1 MVCARL
7 KRSPAGRTILRD
19 ERQAAWRVRFELKQP
34 FGQLNGPGR
43 GVVVALLL
51 AFTSTRAHTQSIQA
65 VRTDDSPRVDG
76 RLTETVWRSAP
87 AVTNLT
93 QREPNE
99 GAPAIENTEVR
110 FAYDDDAL
118 YIGARM
124 FSADPNAIRALVT
137 RRDRE
142 GSSEQIVISL
152 DTYHDRRT
160 AYTFSV
166 TPAGVRIDYYH
177 ATDSEGDRDSDWN
190 PVWEA
195 ATDIDSLGWSAE
207 LRIPFNQLR
216 FSRAETQEWGVNVVR
231 RVPERNEQ
239 SYWALVRRTEVG
251 WASRMGVLTGISG
264 IRPARRVELLPYVA
278 ADSRMAPVT
287 DSADPFQH
295 AYANAARAGADLK
308 VGLGP
313 NLTLDVALNPDFGQV
328 EGDPAVVN
336 LTAYEIFFDE
346 RRPFFLE
353 GSDLLNQ
360 RGLFYSRRIG
370 AAPPG
375 SANADYVERL
385 ASSTI
390 LGAAKLTGQLRPGL
404 AVAALAAVT
413 DREVA
418 RTFDST
424 ASPQFGDAVVAPR
437 TAYAAAS
444 VRQLFGED
452 ASTLGGI
459 VTLVQRDVDPGTPLA
474 DLLARSAYSAL
485 VEGRLRW
492 AGGGYDVNS
501 WLGYTNVGGDSL
513 AILRQQRSSRR
524 YFQRPDADHVEVD
537 PTLRTL
543 GGFTFGLG
551 HSKLAG
557 KWLWDIDFLFQTPGF
572 EPNDMGQYG
581 AVDTRTVNTRVRWR
595 ETQPT
600 RWYRR
605 YEFSVGTNYDWNFD
619 WMRRRNDN
627 QVAFSTTL
635 PNFWRLN
642 SDVTHAQGAFSDR
655 LTRGGPIMG
664 TPANTRWGV
673 ELQNRSG
680 ARNGW
685 GVDLSGRHDENGGW
699 GQNLELSFSLRPGDR
714 WEMSFDPVWSRGT
727 DARQFVTTEGSGR
740 PETYGTRYIFAHVDL
755 SEISGQFRLNYTFT
769 PNLTLETYVEPF
781 AASGRFHGFGE
792 LLAARQRELL
802 VYGTN
807 GSTIVHNADGTHTV
821 TEGGDTFEIDN
832 ENFNERS
839 FRTNAVVR
847 WEWRLGS
854 TLYLVWQQNRSA
866 QLPFSP
872 VRPRSLFG
880 ALDARGENVLAIK
893 VSYWTGLR

>member
-1 MVCARL
+1 MN
-7 KRSPAGRTILRD
+7 KRFRRFDAFGYAVVIAVLVGITATH
-19 ERQAAWRVRFELKQP
+19 AA
-34 FGQLNGPGR
+34 
-43 GVVVALLL
+43 A
-51 AFTSTRAHTQSIQA
+51 QSIQS
-65 VRTDDSPRVDG
+65 VRVTGSPRVDG
-76 RLTETVWRSAP
+76 RLSEAVWHTAP

-93 QREPNE
+93 QREPDE

-118 YIGARM
+118 YVGARM
-124 FSADPNAIRALVT
+124 FSRDPKAIRALVT

-152 DTYHDRRT
+152 DTYRDRRT

-177 ATDSEGDRDSDWN
+177 PTDSEGDHDSDWN

-195 ATDIDSLGWSAE
+195 AADIDSLGWSAE

-216 FSRAETQEWGVNVVR
+216 FSPGEVQEWGLNVVR
-231 RVPERNEQ
+231 RVPVRNEQ
-239 SYWALVRRTEVG
+239 SYWQLVRRTETG
-251 WASRMGVLTGISG
+251 WSSRMGVLTGIRG
-264 IRPARRVELLPYVA
+264 IRPARRVEIVPYVA
-278 ADSRMAPVT
+278 ADTRIAPVT
-287 DSADPFQH
+287 DEANPFLRT
-295 AYANAARAGADLK
+295 YANDARAGGDFK
-308 VGLGP
+308 MGLGP
-313 NLTLDVALNPDFGQV
+313 NLTLDVTLNPDFGQV

-336 LTAYEIFFDE
+336 LSAYEIFFDE

-360 RGLFYSRRIG
+360 RNLFYSRRIG

-385 ASSTI
+385 SNSTI
-390 LGAAKLTGQLRPGL
+390 LGAAKLTGRLPSGL

-424 ASPQFGDAVVAPR
+424 STPQFGRAVVAPR
-437 TAYAAAS
+437 TGYAVAS
-444 VRQLFGED
+444 ARQEFGED

-459 VTLVQRDVDPGTPLA
+459 VTMVQRDVEPGTPLA
-474 DLLARSAYSAL
+474 NLLARSAYSGL

-492 AGGGYDVNS
+492 AGGTYDVNS
-501 WLGYTNVGGDSL
+501 WIGYTNVRGDSL

-537 PTLRTL
+537 PSRRML
-543 GGFTFGLG
+543 GGTTFGLG

-557 KWLWDIDFLFQTPGF
+557 KHWLWDVDFLHQSPGF
-572 EPNDMGQYG
+572 EPNDMGSYG
-581 AVDTRTVNTRVRWR
+581 AVDNRSFNTRLGWR
-595 ETQPT
+595 ETQPS

-605 YEFSVGTNYDWNFD
+605 YDVGIGTQHDWNFD
-619 WMRRRNDN
+619 WMRRRSDVDLEFN
-627 QVAFSTTL
+627 TTL
-635 PNFWRLN
+635 PNFWRLS
-642 SDVTHAQGAFSDR
+642 SDMTYSQRALSDR

-664 TPANTRWGV
+664 TPAGTEWSV
-673 ELQNRSG
+673 ELESRSG

-685 GVDLSGRHDENGGW
+685 GVDLNGGRDENGGW
-699 GQNLELSFSLRPGDR
+699 EQDVELSFSLRPGDR
-714 WEMSFDPVWSRGT
+714 WEMSFDPEWSRRRDT
-727 DARQFVTTEGSGR
+727 RQFVMTDGNGR
-740 PETYGTRYIFAHVDL
+740 PETFGTRYVFAHVDL

-781 AASGRFHGFGE
+781 AASGRFYGFGE
-792 LLAARQRELL
+792 LLAPRRRELL

-807 GSTIVHNADGTHTV
+807 GTTIVRKADGTQTV
-821 TEGGDTFEIDN
+821 TAGGETFDIDN
-832 ENFNERS
+832 EDFNERS
-839 FRTNAVVR
+839 FRTNAVLR

-866 QLPFSP
+866 ELPFAP
-872 VRPRSLFG
+872 VRPGQLFG
-880 ALDARGENVLAIK
+880 ALNARGENVLAVK

>member
-1 MVCARL
+1 M
-7 KRSPAGRTILRD
+7 
-19 ERQAAWRVRFELKQP
+19 KQR
-34 FGQLNGPGR
+34 FGQFDGFFCGA
-43 GVVVALLL
+43 VVALFLGSM
-51 AFTSTRAHTQSIQA
+51 ATDSRAQSIQA
-65 VRTDDSPRVDG
+65 VRASDSPRLDG
-76 RLTETVWRSAP
+76 RLTEAVWQSSP

-93 QREPNE
+93 QREPDE

-118 YIGARM
+118 YVGARM
-124 FSADPNAIRALVT
+124 FSRDPTAIRALIT

-152 DTYHDRRT
+152 DTYRDRRT

-177 ATDSEGDRDSDWN
+177 ASDSESDRDSDWN

-195 ATDIDSLGWSAE
+195 ATDIDSVGWSAE

-216 FSRAETQEWGVNVVR
+216 FSPGETQEWGVNVAR

-251 WASRMGVLTGISG
+251 WASRMGVLTGIRG
-264 IRPARRVELLPYVA
+264 IRPAGRMELLPYVA
-278 ADSRMAPVT
+278 ADSRIAAVT
-287 DSADPFQH
+287 DRANPFQEE
-295 AYANAARAGADLK
+295 YANAARVGGDLK
-308 VGLGP
+308 MGLGP
-313 NLTLDVALNPDFGQV
+313 NLTLDVTLNPDFGQV

-385 ASSTI
+385 ANSTI
-390 LGAAKLTGQLRPGL
+390 LGAAKLTGQMRSGL

-424 ASPQFGDAVVAPR
+424 ASPQFGTAIVAPR

-444 VRQLFGED
+444 ARQLFGKD

-459 VTLVQRDVDPGTPLA
+459 VTIVRRDLDPGSPLP
-474 DLLARSAYSAL
+474 DLLARTAYSAL

-492 AGGGYDVNS
+492 ARGAYDINS
-501 WLGYTNVGGDSL
+501 WLGYTNVRGDSL

-537 PTLRTL
+537 PARRML
-543 GGFTFGLG
+543 GGMTFGFG

-557 KWLWDIDFLFQTPGF
+557 EHWLWDIDFLFQTPGF

-581 AVDTRTVNTRVRWR
+581 AVDTRTFNTRVRWR

-605 YEFSVGTNYDWNFD
+605 YEFSLGTNYDWNFD

-642 SDVTHAQGAFSDR
+642 SDLTFAQAAFSDR

-685 GVDLSGRHDENGGW
+685 GVDLNGSRNGNGGW
-699 GQNLELSFSLRPGDR
+699 EQNLEMSFSLRPGDQ
-714 WEMSFDPVWSRGT
+714 WEMSLEPLWSRGT
-727 DARQFVTTEGSGR
+727 DTRQFVTTEGSGR
-740 PETYGTRYIFAHVDL
+740 AETFGTRYVFAHVDL

-781 AASGRFHGFGE
+781 AASGRFHSFGE
-792 LLAARQRELL
+792 LLAPRRRELL

-807 GSTIVHNADGTHTV
+807 GTTIAHNADGTHMV
-821 TEGGDTFEIDN
+821 TDGSDSFDIDN
-832 ENFNERS
+832 LDFNERS
-839 FRTNAVVR
+839 FRTNVVVR

-854 TLYLVWQQNRSA
+854 TLYLVWQQNRRA
-866 QLPFSP
+866 ELPFAP
-872 VRPRSLFG
+872 VRPGQLFG

-893 VSYWTGLR
+893 VSYWIGLH